1 MSRRTRSTILAFV
14 ILPVL
19 TGQMVLVLA
28 FSALLHF
35 VTHDHDHEIVTRSV
49 AGAVSVEM
57 AHDDHESGE
66 HEPTDL
72 PAGSHSFSLN
82 NDYTFS
88 LVKKLIEHNDQL
100 AVYQLPADYVPVV
113 QSEQSR
119 AYRTVAEDPPERV
132 ADRSAILR
140 I

>member
-1 MSRRTRSTILAFV
+1 MSRRTKSTILAFV

-19 TGQMVLVLA
+19 TGQMILVLT

-57 AHDDHESGE
+57 THNDHGSGE
-66 HEPTDL
+66 HEPTDP

-82 NDYTFS
+82 SEYTFN
-88 LVKKLIEHNDQL
+88 LVKKLIEHNDQS
-100 AVYQLPADYVPVV
+100 AAYQLPTDYVPVV

-119 AYRTVAEDPPERV
+119 AYRRVAEDPPERV
-132 ADRSAILR
+132 ADRYAILR